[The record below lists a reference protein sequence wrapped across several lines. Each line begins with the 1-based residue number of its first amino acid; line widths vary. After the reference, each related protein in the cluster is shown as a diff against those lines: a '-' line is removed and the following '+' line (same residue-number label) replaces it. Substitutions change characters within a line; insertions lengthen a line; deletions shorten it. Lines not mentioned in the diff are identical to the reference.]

1 MNELS
6 KKTLSIAGYIFA
18 ALLLTFTGM
27 QTYALLYSIST
38 NHLTAAIGLIVF
50 EVGML
55 YWWSVFRRDATGL
68 LQMAISL
75 LMFVVSMAFVITA
88 VALHLGAV
96 DATFLGSQTPARIIV
111 LAVLLNLVAKL
122 LYPLVHPDVAETI
135 NDRAQEGKLLSMAE
149 KIYNTKMDDDAREL
163 ADELAAIRKD
173 RARAKLY
180 EDYTTRL
187 NRRIPA
193 VSPESVEVY
202 SLARPHPN
210 QNGSHL
216 ED

>member
-1 MNELS
+1 MNELG

-18 ALLLTFTGM
+18 ALLLTFTAT
-27 QTYALLYSIST
+27 QTYALLYSISQ

-96 DATFLGSQTPARIIV
+96 DPTFLGSQTPARIIV

-122 LYPLVHPDVAETI
+122 VYPLVHPDVSEVI
-135 NDRAQEGKLLSMAE
+135 NDRAQEGKLLGMAE

-193 VSPESVEVY
+193 AESVEVY

-210 QNGSHL
+210 GNHL